1 MSVQNLKMSPKLDQ
15 TRDLNAAAVSF
26 QSTATSEGANVKG
39 SKAAG
44 PSSVSR
50 EARSRLQA
58 AARNEIELMKSVIFA
73 DPARPD
79 TNAGL
84 TASGYAADR
93 LDGQV
98 RANSGQ
104 GKDPAAARKV
114 IKDQIQS
121 MMGWNPAAPDN
132 DKNRVA
138 GSILMNALTTRGW

>member
-15 TRDLNAAAVSF
+15 TRDLNAAALSF

-50 EARSRLQA
+50 EARSRLQDA
-58 AARNEIELMKSVIFA
+58 AKNEMELLKGVIFA
-73 DPARPD
+73 DPNRPNTD
-79 TNAGL
+79 AGF
-84 TASGYAADR
+84 TAAQYSADR
-93 LDGQV
+93 LDRQA

-104 GKDPAAARKV
+104 GEDPAAARKV

-121 MMGWNPAAPDN
+121 MMRWNPIAPEN
-132 DKNRVA
+132 DKNRAA
-138 GSILMNALTTRGW
+138 GNILMNALTARGW